1 MTDEDEMTESDPV
14 TCPAHYAGDGI
25 VDCKR
30 AIRSMLAGYD
40 HMASYES
47 AYWCATALKYL
58 WRERDGT
65 RAGGHAGGGA
75 GRAQARR
82 LRADQPRGRQEA
94 AGRPQAQ
101 EAPEGRGRVRER
113 GVTPAGATGG
123 LAVACKKGASGVRTP
138 LAPRPLSDNPEQK
151 GRGR

>member
-47 AYWCATALKYL
+47 AHWSGCALKYL
-58 WRERDGT
+58 WRWTGK
-65 RAGGHAGGGA
+65 GGA
-75 GRAQARR
+75 QDLLKARECIDNA
-82 LRADQPRGRQEA
+82 LRGM
-94 AGRPQAQ
+94 G
-101 EAPEGRGRVRER
+101 EGR
-113 GVTPAGATGG
+113 
-123 LAVACKKGASGVRTP
+123 
-138 LAPRPLSDNPEQK
+138 
-151 GRGR
+151 